1 LRVASNKKLKERNAM
16 GVYERVFGKKDLS
29 ALIEDFTNRP
39 DFDKAIQR
47 IKETKSISQD
57 HFEIARGF
65 EVISEMA
72 FEEGNATNHELT
84 LYLKYNTGVLIKLT
98 ELKVK
103 NEQEEKEN
111 KLFTIDVELIEK
123 VNDKTSLSKFA
134 IDDGEFTFTT
144 TVEDYNNEDVV
155 VPYYL
160 EIPTQSEDATIMA
173 SPVPC
178 FNWDGSGTCC
188 RFRYNGLPW
197 NPVVTYNWCGA
208 GCGGGC
214 GNSPSRVNALDS
226 CCQTHD
232 CCYVTYSSY
241 PNRCTCD
248 RLLINCARAAD
259 YAGASRVVTAFQAK
273 RLYFG
278 C

>member
-1 LRVASNKKLKERNAM
+1 M
-16 GVYERVFGKKDLS
+16 GVYERVLEEKDLS
-29 ALIEDFTNRP
+29 VLVEDFTSRP
-39 DFDKAIQR
+39 DFEKAVQR
-47 IKETKSISQD
+47 IKQTKEFSGND
-57 HFEIARGF
+57 FEVAKGF

-84 LYLKYNTGVLIKLT
+84 LYLKYKTGVLIKLT

-103 NEQEEKEN
+103 KEQEEKTNE
-111 KLFTIDVELIEK
+111 LFAIDVEFLERS
-123 VNDKTSLSKFA
+123 NDKTFLSKFA
-134 IDDGEFTFTT
+134 IDDGEFTFET
-144 TVEDYNNEDVV
+144 TVEDHDNEDVV
-155 VPYYL
+155 VPHYL
-160 EIPTQSEDATIMA
+160 EIPPQSEDATIMA

-178 FNWDGSGTCC
+178 FNWTGSGTCC

-197 NPVVTYNWCGA
+197 NPVVEYKWCGA
-208 GCGGGC
+208 NCGGGC
-214 GNSPSRVNALDS
+214 SNSPGTVNALDS
-226 CCQTHD
+226 CCKTHD

-248 RLLINCARAAD
+248 QLLINCARQAD